1 VKVGDLV
8 HDHALGMNGIVID
21 DMWVEER
28 DSRKKCQRTIVWEW
42 CVLFDD
48 GKISGADSR
57 DIRMISGTR

>member
-1 VKVGDLV
+1 
-8 HDHALGMNGIVID
+8 MNGIVID

-48 GKISGADSR
+48 GKIAGADSR